1 MKELLV
7 FIVEIFDF
15 NVLILFLISSI
26 FLAFD
31 AKEFKKRGLLKEYR
45 FSRFFGYFYIIIGM
59 ILYAMSK
66 YIRL

>member
-1 MKELLV
+1 MRGLLV
-7 FIVEIFDF
+7 FIVDTFDL

-26 FLAFD
+26 FLVFD
-31 AKEFKKRGLLKEYR
+31 TKDYKKRGLVKEYR

-59 ILYAMSK
+59 ILYVMSK